1 VNKLPHCQMWLAGLG
16 LVVVPS
22 DSPVSG
28 LPGLAGGDGFWS
40 FWRNLFPSLK
50 FYTGAGRRAEIAL
63 SFVGEA
69 GERQLVEAAQ
79 ADPRRFAELYEL
91 HFARVY
97 AYVWRRVGDRDV
109 AEDVT
114 SEVFHHALANL
125 QKFEW
130 RGAPFGAWLMRIASN
145 AVADRWRRHA
155 RENASEL
162 AEEPVSGEPSP
173 EDVELRAQLFRL
185 VRELPVEQRRV
196 IEMRFAEE
204 KSIREIAVTLGRTEG
219 AVKQL
224 QFRGMQALRE
234 QAAKVAGKKFGE
246 AHG

>member
-1 VNKLPHCQMWLAGLG
+1 MAGAL
-16 LVVVPS
+16 
-22 DSPVSG
+22 
-28 LPGLAGGDGFWS
+28 
-40 FWRNLFPSLK
+40 
-50 FYTGAGRRAEIAL
+50 AEIAL
-63 SFVGEA
+63 SFVQEA

-79 ADPRRFAELYEL
+79 EDPRRFAELYER
-91 HFARVY
+91 HFERVY
-97 AYVWRRVGDRDV
+97 AYVSRRVGDRDV

-125 QKFEW
+125 KQFEW

-155 RENASEL
+155 RENAAEL
-162 AEEPVSGEPSP
+162 AEDPVSGEPSP
-173 EDVELRAQLFRL
+173 EEVELRAQLFRL
-185 VRELPVEQRRV
+185 VRELPAEQRRV

-204 KSIREIAVTLGRTEG
+204 KSIREIAEKLGRTEG

>member
-1 VNKLPHCQMWLAGLG
+1 
-16 LVVVPS
+16 
-22 DSPVSG
+22 
-28 LPGLAGGDGFWS
+28 
-40 FWRNLFPSLK
+40 
-50 FYTGAGRRAEIAL
+50 L
-63 SFVGEA
+63 SFVQEA

-79 ADPRRFAELYEL
+79 EDPRRFAELYER
-91 HFARVY
+91 HFERVY
-97 AYVWRRVGDRDV
+97 AYVSRRLGDRDV

-125 QKFEW
+125 KKFEW

-155 RENASEL
+155 RENTTEL
-162 AEEPVSGEPSP
+162 AEDPVSGEPNP
-173 EDVELRAQLFRL
+173 EEVELRAQLFRL
-185 VRELPVEQRRV
+185 VRELPTEQRRV

-204 KSIREIAVTLGRTEG
+204 KSIREIAAKLGRTEG

>member
-1 VNKLPHCQMWLAGLG
+1 M
-16 LVVVPS
+16 
-22 DSPVSG
+22 
-28 LPGLAGGDGFWS
+28 
-40 FWRNLFPSLK
+40 SL
-50 FYTGAGRRAEIAL
+50 
-63 SFVGEA
+63 SSVQEA

-79 ADPRRFAELYEL
+79 QDPRRFGELYEL

-97 AYVWRRVGDRDV
+97 AYVWRRVGDRDA

-125 QKFEW
+125 KKFEW

-145 AVADRWRRHA
+145 AIADRWRRRA
-155 RENASEL
+155 RENATEL
-162 AEEPVSGEPSP
+162 ADDPASGEPSP
-173 EDVELRAQLFRL
+173 EEVEMRAQLFRL
-185 VRELPVEQRRV
+185 VRELPAEQRRV

-204 KSIREIAVTLGRTEG
+204 KSIREISVALGRTEG